1 MRFSSEILQPPP
13 LSLFPF
19 LDFLDKKSS
28 SLKILASQHRR
39 KPRTFIHLQTRINT
53 KKIKTSPRTWIGEGR
68 GVRGIHAVERS
79 SNTGSSS
86 PAPMSPAHPNSRLS
100 SNMSTV
106 KRTQNVAAK
115 AAAQRLAQVMAS
127 SQTADDDEDDLDFRF
142 PARPAAVPASSGFS
156 SVNRRGSS
164 NGVSV
169 TGPNRSQS
177 PALGRNFMENVPS
190 VRSTSAGRPSM
201 SVRAATVVPPSKQS
215 LRTPI
220 SIPPIDPP
228 SSTNRDHKRFTSDVG
243 QLKLADSG
251 DQREASALRDELDM
265 LQEENEVILDK
276 LRGAEENVRRQ
287 RLELGSLRNR
297 KEAALRQREAA
308 LKAAKQSTDG
318 RDEEVRTLRAELE
331 SLKDD
336 TATAAEQLREAESE
350 TKALRMMT
358 QRMILTQEEM
368 EEVVLKRCWLARY
381 WGLAVQ
387 HGGGDPDRSK
397 LARDLSDLTGEG
409 NIESMLSVEMGLR
422 ELASLKLYL
431 LWLNTDDQIWLDNP
445 SQIQDH
451 QVIQSLL
458 RPCAWLT
465 YYWRRALAH
474 GVEEDIAEDQLQ
486 FWISRSGQP
495 PTSHDAVDASIEQ
508 QLWEASRR
516 EIDHSSLAPGANHK
530 RTDSELSSHFSLSET
545 MLSQTW
551 KAMAMAALV
560 VHLCIF
566 MGVESSLPHPDKIA
580 RLPGQPHVG
589 FQQFSGYVTV
599 DGIKNRA
606 LFYYFVEAE
615 LDQASKPLV
624 LWLNGGPGCSS
635 LGVGAF
641 SENGPFRPNGRVL
654 IRNEHSWNREANM
667 LYLETPVG
675 VGFSY
680 ATDSSSYVAVDDEAT
695 ARDNLVFLQGWFN
708 KFPQY
713 RNKDLFITGESY
725 AGHYIPNLQSLWLK
739 LTGRRSNPVL
749 EFATDLNSRAEYFWS
764 HGLIS
769 DSTYKM
775 FTSACNYSRYVSEY
789 YRDSVS
795 SICSLVMKQV
805 STETSRFVD
814 KYDVTLDVCISSVL
828 SQSKVI
834 SPKQVSERIDVCIED
849 ETVNYLNRKDV
860 QKALHARLVGVRRWE
875 VCSNILDYEV
885 LNIEIP
891 TINIVGSLINAG
903 IPVLIYSGDQD
914 SVIPLTGSRTL
925 VHKLAKELG
934 LNTTVPYRAWFAGKQ
949 VGGWTQVYGT
959 ILSFATIRGASHE
972 APFSQ
977 PERSLMLFKSF
988 LQGKHLPEQ

>member
-1 MRFSSEILQPPP
+1 MDRRRTGSPGYTRQWSNDSRGSS
-13 LSLFPF
+13 
-19 LDFLDKKSS
+19 
-28 SLKILASQHRR
+28 
-39 KPRTFIHLQTRINT
+39 
-53 KKIKTSPRTWIGEGR
+53 G
-68 GVRGIHAVERS
+68 
-79 SNTGSSS
+79 TGSSS

-142 PARPAAVPASSGFS
+142 PARPAPVPASSGFS

-169 TGPNRSQS
+169 TRPNRSPS

-190 VRSTSAGRPSM
+190 GRSTSAGRPSM

-220 SIPPIDPP
+220 ATPPIDPP
-228 SSTNRDHKRFTSDVG
+228 SSTNRDHKRFTSDTG

-265 LQEENEVILDK
+265 LQEENEAILDK
-276 LRGAEENVRRQ
+276 LRGAEEKREEAEARA
-287 RLELGSLRNR
+287 RELEKQVAALGEGVSLEAKLLSR

-318 RDEEVRTLRAELE
+318 RDEEVTALRAELE

-397 LARDLSDLTGEG
+397 LVRDLNDLTAEG

-422 ELASLKLYL
+422 ELASLKVEDAVVLAL
-431 LWLNTDDQIWLDNP
+431 AQHRRPNMAG
-445 SQIQDH
+445 
-451 QVIQSLL
+451 QSFSDS
-458 RPCAWLT
+458 RPPELSEAEAEDVLFKEAWLT
-465 YYWRRALAH
+465 YYWRRALVH

-495 PTSHDAVDASIEQ
+495 PTSHDAVDVERGILELRKLSIEQ

-530 RTDSELSSHFSLSET
+530 RTNSELSSHFSLSEI

-551 KAMAMAALV
+551 KVMAMAALV
-560 VHLCIF
+560 VQLCIS
-566 MGVESSLPHPDKIA
+566 MGVESSLPHPDKIT

-599 DGIKNRA
+599 DRINHRA

-654 IRNEHSWNREANM
+654 IRNEYSWNREANM
-667 LYLETPVG
+667 LYLETPIG

-680 ATDSSSYVAVDDEAT
+680 ARNSSSYVAVDDEAT

-725 AGHYIPNLQSLWLK
+725 AGHYIPQLAKLMVEINKNEKLFNLKGIAL
-739 LTGRRSNPVL
+739 GNPVL

-860 QKALHARLVGVRRWE
+860 RKALHARLIGVRRWE
-875 VCSNILDYEV
+875 VCSSILDYEV

-925 VHKLAKELG
+925 VHRLAKELG
-934 LNTTVPYRAWFAGKQ
+934 LNTTVPYRAWFAEKQ
-949 VGGWTQVYGT
+949 VGGWTQVYGN

-977 PERSLMLFKSF
+977 PERSLITRNFRITF
-988 LQGKHLPEQ
+988 Y

>member
-1 MRFSSEILQPPP
+1 M
-13 LSLFPF
+13 
-19 LDFLDKKSS
+19 D
-28 SLKILASQHRR
+28 RR
-39 KPRTFIHLQTRINT
+39 RTGSPGYTRQWSND
-53 KKIKTSPRTWIGEGR
+53 SR
-68 GVRGIHAVERS
+68 GS

-142 PARPAAVPASSGFS
+142 PARPAAVPVSSGFS

-228 SSTNRDHKRFTSDVG
+228 SSTNRDHKRFTPDVG

-276 LRGAEENVRRQ
+276 LRGAEEKREEAEARA
-287 RLELGSLRNR
+287 RELEKQVAALGEGVSLEAKLLSR

-387 HGGGDPDRSK
+387 HGICADLAVSKHEHWSSLAPLPFEVVISAGQKAKEESDRGGGDPDRSK

-422 ELASLKLYL
+422 ELASLKVEDAVVLAMAQHRRP
-431 LWLNTDDQIWLDNP
+431 NMAG
-445 SQIQDH
+445 
-451 QVIQSLL
+451 QSFSDS
-458 RPCAWLT
+458 RPPEISEAEAEDVLFKEAWLT

-495 PTSHDAVDASIEQ
+495 PTSHDAVDVERGILELRKLSIEQ

-530 RTDSELSSHFSLSET
+530 RTDSELSS
-545 MLSQTW
+545 
-551 KAMAMAALV
+551 
-560 VHLCIF
+560 
-566 MGVESSLPHPDKIA
+566 
-580 RLPGQPHVG
+580 
-589 FQQFSGYVTV
+589 
-599 DGIKNRA
+599 
-606 LFYYFVEAE
+606 
-615 LDQASKPLV
+615 
-624 LWLNGGPGCSS
+624 
-635 LGVGAF
+635 
-641 SENGPFRPNGRVL
+641 
-654 IRNEHSWNREANM
+654 
-667 LYLETPVG
+667 
-675 VGFSY
+675 
-680 ATDSSSYVAVDDEAT
+680 
-695 ARDNLVFLQGWFN
+695 
-708 KFPQY
+708 
-713 RNKDLFITGESY
+713 
-725 AGHYIPNLQSLWLK
+725 
-739 LTGRRSNPVL
+739 
-749 EFATDLNSRAEYFWS
+749 
-764 HGLIS
+764 
-769 DSTYKM
+769 
-775 FTSACNYSRYVSEY
+775 
-789 YRDSVS
+789 
-795 SICSLVMKQV
+795 
-805 STETSRFVD
+805 
-814 KYDVTLDVCISSVL
+814 
-828 SQSKVI
+828 
-834 SPKQVSERIDVCIED
+834 
-849 ETVNYLNRKDV
+849 
-860 QKALHARLVGVRRWE
+860 
-875 VCSNILDYEV
+875 
-885 LNIEIP
+885 
-891 TINIVGSLINAG
+891 
-903 IPVLIYSGDQD
+903 
-914 SVIPLTGSRTL
+914 
-925 VHKLAKELG
+925 
-934 LNTTVPYRAWFAGKQ
+934 
-949 VGGWTQVYGT
+949 
-959 ILSFATIRGASHE
+959 
-972 APFSQ
+972 
-977 PERSLMLFKSF
+977 
-988 LQGKHLPEQ
+988 